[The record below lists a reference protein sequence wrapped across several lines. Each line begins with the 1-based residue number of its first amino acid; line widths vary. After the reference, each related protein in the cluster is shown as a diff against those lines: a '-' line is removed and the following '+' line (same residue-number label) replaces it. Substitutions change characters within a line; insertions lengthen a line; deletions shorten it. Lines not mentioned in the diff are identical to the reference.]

1 MICPSV
7 LELSGFLSAVRAAKA
22 GSHPDGRI
30 EQLTGPGTPPLG
42 ILNGVEYRE
51 HEVAIPAGSLLLMY
65 TDGLI
70 ERRDTTLSREL
81 DRLMGLVSDA
91 PDDPRAC
98 LDWLE
103 ESLGADEVPD
113 DIAMVAMSVPSA

>member
-1 MICPSV
+1 
-7 LELSGFLSAVRAAKA
+7 
-22 GSHPDGRI
+22 
-30 EQLTGPGTPPLG
+30 
-42 ILNGVEYRE
+42 
-51 HEVAIPAGSLLLMY
+51 MY

-81 DRLMGLVSDA
+81 DRLKGLVA
-91 PDDPRAC
+91 MPPTNPEAC

-103 ESLGADEVPD
+103 ESLGADAVPD